1 MTQPSDGDQPRI
13 ETRAAQPYAGIRV
26 AVTMAGFPAAA
37 DSTFPALFAWL
48 AAQGVAPA
56 GAPFIRYYVIDM
68 AAELQIEFGVPVA
81 APIGGEG
88 RVQPG
93 IVPAGDYLVLRH
105 TGPYD
110 QLIGANA
117 ALQDYASQHGIQFAA
132 QDTPAGQAW
141 EGRFEYYLTDPA
153 AEPDAARWQTDVAY
167 LIAEAS

>member
-13 ETRAAQPYAGIRV
+13 ETRAQQPYAGIRV

-37 DSTFPALFAWL
+37 DSTFPALFGWL
-48 AAQGVAPA
+48 GASGVAPA
-56 GAPFIRYYVIDM
+56 GPPFIRYHLIDM
-68 AAELQIEFGVPVA
+68 AAELQVEFGAPVA
-81 APIGGEG
+81 APIDGDG

-110 QLIGANA
+110 QLMGANA
-117 ALQDYASQHGIQFAA
+117 ALQEYAGRRGIRFAVSDA
-132 QDTPAGQAW
+132 PAGQAW
-141 EGRFEYYLTDPA
+141 AGRFEHYLTDPA

-167 LIAEAS
+167 LIAGRD